1 MLKLVY
7 GECTVSQKSVYKWYD
22 ARLGRPSTSTTNEN
36 TEAVKKIVMDN
47 RRITIREVAKDVG
60 ISVGSCHA
68 IFPDILGL
76 KRVAAKLVPQF
87 SQKQMILEKKCI

>member
-1 MLKLVY
+1 
-7 GECTVSQKSVYKWYD
+7 
-22 ARLGRPSTSTTNEN
+22 
-36 TEAVKKIVMDN
+36 MDN
-47 RRITIREVAKDVG
+47 RRITIREVADDVG
-60 ISVGSCHA
+60 ISVGSCQE